1 MATCGIKKYDNLP
14 SRVGWID
21 VDYLR
26 WALSLNTK
34 QREKIIIFM
43 TVLFSLMNLIY

>member
-26 WALSLNTK
+26 WALSLNNK
-34 QREKIIIFM
+34 QRNKIIDKLEKAIKKEQ
-43 TVLFSLMNLIY
+43 NN